1 MGAPLFGVPTFTNGQ
16 KKWGTP
22 EVAVPPVH
30 CTTRVLAK
38 NFHPKRSDK
47 LNFCPKIGFF
57 RVNLLVYFDKNVSK
71 LSDLANKSCHLLG
84 KRLELRNK
92 RQKGLTKP

>member
-1 MGAPLFGVPTFTNGQ
+1 MRTSGGGGGGVNKFGHLRTRGDQ
-16 KKWGTP
+16 
-22 EVAVPPVH
+22 
-30 CTTRVLAK
+30 TRVLAK